1 MAPEPYPPVSPSENV
16 TVRPP
21 LKKLYGVYFRICLA
35 CKYRA
40 CLYFMNYH
48 AHLGRDHTL
57 QMTGKERDLRVDT
70 TSTRLGRV
78 WLK

>member
-1 MAPEPYPPVSPSENV
+1 
-16 TVRPP
+16 
-21 LKKLYGVYFRICLA
+21 
-35 CKYRA
+35 
-40 CLYFMNYH
+40 MNYH